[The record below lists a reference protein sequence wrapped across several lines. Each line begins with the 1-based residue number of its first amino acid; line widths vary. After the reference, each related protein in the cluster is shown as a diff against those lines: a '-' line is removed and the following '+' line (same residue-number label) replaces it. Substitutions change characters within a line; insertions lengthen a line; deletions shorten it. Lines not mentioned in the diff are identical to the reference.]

1 MTWGRAMS
9 SGPAWDASTAS
20 PTSAV
25 SRCAGSRLRHRCRP
39 PRKCSDLSA
48 IGRNLILFPPERP
61 REDTVLTNEKTQTA
75 EPETNERTRPMT
87 GAEYLESLRDG
98 REIWIY
104 GERVKDVTTH
114 PAFRN
119 TVRMLARLYD
129 ALHGERKAVVC
140 METDTGNG
148 GYTHKFYRASRN
160 AEELVGARDAVAE
173 WARVTYGWMG
183 RSPDYKAAFLAT
195 LGANPDFYEPFS
207 ENAPRWYK
215 KVQEENTFVNHA
227 IVNPPV
233 DRNKEL
239 AEVRDVYMHVE
250 KETDGGLI
258 VSGAKVVATT
268 SALTHYNFI
277 ANNGALPIKTKDFA
291 FVCIVP
297 TDAPGLKLFCRPSYE
312 MTAAAAGSPF
322 DYPLSS
328 RLDENDSI
336 IVFDKVFVPWENVF
350 AYGDIDK
357 VNNFFP
363 RSGFLPRFMFQGCTR
378 LAVKLDF
385 LAGLLLKAVE
395 ATGAKE
401 FRGVQAQV
409 GEVLAWRN
417 TFWGLTDAMARTT
430 NPWTPGYVLP
440 NLDYGLAYR
449 VASSVIYPRLKEIIE
464 NVLASALIY
473 LPSHASD
480 FKAPE
485 IRRYLEQF
493 VRGSNGYSALDRVK
507 LMKLMWDAIGTEF
520 GGRHELYER
529 NYFGN
534 HESIRFE
541 TLMVADALGQSAKY
555 KGFAEQCMA
564 EYDLDGWTVPDL
576 INPDDVSVLMQ
587 NTGRKP

>member
-1 MTWGRAMS
+1 MS
-9 SGPAWDASTAS
+9 NETA
-20 PTSAV
+20 
-25 SRCAGSRLRHRCRP
+25 
-39 PRKCSDLSA
+39 
-48 IGRNLILFPPERP
+48 
-61 REDTVLTNEKTQTA
+61 
-75 EPETNERTRPMT
+75 RTRPFT
-87 GAEYLESLRDG
+87 GQEYIESLRDG
-98 REIWIY
+98 REVWIY

-119 TVRMLARLYD
+119 TVRMIARLYD
-129 ALHGERKAVVC
+129 ALHGPKKDILC
-140 METDTGNG
+140 TPTDTGSG
-148 GYTHKFYRASRN
+148 GYTQRFFQAPKNVEEMVASR
-160 AEELVGARDAVAE
+160 DAIAE

-195 LGANPDFYEPFS
+195 LGANSDFYHPYH
-207 ENAPRWYK
+207 ENAKRWYK
-215 KVQEENTFVNHA
+215 KTQEECTFVNHA

-233 DRNKEL
+233 DRNKQLE
-239 AEVRDVYMHVE
+239 EVRDVYMHVE
-250 KETDGGLI
+250 KETDAGLI

-297 TDAPGLKLFCRPSYE
+297 TDAPGVKLICRPSYE
-312 MTAAAAGSPF
+312 LQAAATGSPF

-336 IVFDKVFVPWENVF
+336 IVFDKVFVPFENVF

-363 RSGFLPRFMFQGCTR
+363 RSGFLPRFMFHGCVR

-385 LAGLLLKAVE
+385 IAGVLLKCVE
-395 ATGAKE
+395 ATGTKE

-417 TFWGLTDAMARTT
+417 LFWGLTDAMARTT
-430 NPWTPGYVLP
+430 KIWTPGYVLP
-440 NLDYGLAYR
+440 NLDYGMAYR
-449 VASSVIYPRLKEIIE
+449 VAASTIYPKLKEIVE

-473 LPSHASD
+473 LPSHARD
-480 FKAPE
+480 FKNPE
-485 IRRYLEQF
+485 IRKYLDQY
-493 VRGSNGYSALDRVK
+493 VRGSNGYSAEERVK
-507 LMKLMWDAIGTEF
+507 LMKLMWDAMGTEF

-529 NYFGN
+529 NYFGS

-541 TLMVADALGQSAKY
+541 TLMVADLMGHSAKY

-576 INPDDVSVLMQ
+576 INPDDVSIVMKKTQ
-587 NTGRKP
+587 

>member
-1 MTWGRAMS
+1 VTRTK
-9 SGPAWDASTAS
+9 PY
-20 PTSAV
+20 TS
-25 SRCAGSRLRHRCRP
+25 
-39 PRKCSDLSA
+39 
-48 IGRNLILFPPERP
+48 
-61 REDTVLTNEKTQTA
+61 Q
-75 EPETNERTRPMT
+75 
-87 GAEYLESLRDG
+87 EYLESLRDG

-119 TVRMLARLYD
+119 TVRMMGRLYD
-129 ALHGERKAVVC
+129 ALHDDRKKILC
-140 METDTGNG
+140 TETDTGNG
-148 GYTHKFYRASRN
+148 GYTHKFFKAPRTV
-160 AEELVGARDAVAE
+160 EEMVGSRDAIAE

-195 LGANPDFYEPFS
+195 LGANSDYYAPFA
-207 ENAPRWYK
+207 ENARRWYK
-215 KVQEENTFVNHA
+215 KVQEEVTFVNHA

-239 AEVRDVYMHVE
+239 SEVRDVYMHVE
-250 KETDGGLI
+250 KETDGGLV

-268 SALTHYNFI
+268 STLTHYNFI

-297 TDAPGLKLFCRPSYE
+297 TDAAGVKLFCRPSYE
-312 MTAAAAGSPF
+312 LAAAAVGSPF

-328 RLDENDSI
+328 RLDENDSLL
-336 IVFDKVFVPWENVF
+336 VFDKVFVPWENVF
-350 AYGDIDK
+350 AYADVDK
-357 VNNFFP
+357 VNTFFP
-363 RSGFLPRFMFQGCTR
+363 KSGFLPRFMFHGCVR

-385 LAGLLLKAVE
+385 IAGLLLKGVE
-395 ATGAKE
+395 ATGSKE

-417 TFWGLTDAMARTT
+417 MFWGLTDAMARTT
-430 NPWTPGYVLP
+430 TPWTPGYVLP

-449 VASSVIYPRLKEIIE
+449 VAASTIYPRLKEIIE
-464 NVLASALIY
+464 NALASALIY
-473 LPSHASD
+473 LPSHATD
-480 FKAPE
+480 FKVPE
-485 IRRYLEQF
+485 VRKYLDQF
-493 VRGSNGYSALDRVK
+493 VRGSNGYSAVDRVK

-541 TLMVADALGQSAKY
+541 TLFSAEHSGQAAKY

-564 EYDLDGWTVPDL
+564 EYDLDGWKVPDL
-576 INPDDVSVLMQ
+576 VNPDDVSIVMKRGG
-587 NTGRKP
+587 TGGQ

>member
-1 MTWGRAMS
+1 MRTTPLPS
-9 SGPAWDASTAS
+9 
-20 PTSAV
+20 
-25 SRCAGSRLRHRCRP
+25 
-39 PRKCSDLSA
+39 
-48 IGRNLILFPPERP
+48 
-61 REDTVLTNEKTQTA
+61 ED
-75 EPETNERTRPMT
+75 
-87 GAEYLESLRDG
+87 YLASLRDG

-119 TVRMLARLYD
+119 TVRMMARLYD
-129 ALHGERKAVVC
+129 TLHGEKKNILC
-140 METDTGNG
+140 GSTDTGSG
-148 GYTHKFYRASRN
+148 GYTHKFFKAPRN
-160 AEELVGARDAVAE
+160 AEEMVESRDAIAE

-195 LGANPDFYEPFS
+195 LGANPDFYEPYS
-207 ENAPRWYK
+207 ENARRWYK
-215 KVQEENTFVNHA
+215 KVQEEVTFVNPA
-227 IVNPPV
+227 IVNHPV

-239 AEVRDVYMHVE
+239 SEVRDVYMHVE
-250 KETDGGLI
+250 NETDGGLI

-268 SALTHYNFI
+268 SALTLYNFI

-291 FVCIVP
+291 FVCIVA
-297 TDAPGLKLFCRPSYE
+297 TNSPGVKLFCRPSYE
-312 MTAAAAGSPF
+312 FAAAAVGSPF

-350 AYGDIDK
+350 AYGDIEK

-363 RSGFLPRFMFQGCTR
+363 RSGFLPRFMFHGCTR

-385 LAGLLLKAVE
+385 IAGLLLKGVD
-395 ATGAKE
+395 ATGSKE
-401 FRGVQAQV
+401 FRGVQTQV

-417 TFWGLTDAMARTT
+417 MFWGLTDAMARTT
-430 NPWTPGYVLP
+430 TPWTPGYVLP
-440 NLDYGLAYR
+440 NLEYGLAYR
-449 VASSVIYPRLKEIIE
+449 VAASVVYPRLKEIIE

-473 LPSHASD
+473 MPSHSSD
-480 FKAPE
+480 FKVPE
-485 IRRYLEQF
+485 VAKYLDQF
-493 VRGSNGYSALDRVK
+493 VRGSNGYSAVERVK

-541 TLMVADALGQSAKY
+541 TLMVADLMGQSAKY

-564 EYDLDGWTVPDL
+564 EYDLDGWTSSDL
-576 INPDDVSVLMQ
+576 INPDDISLVMKRQSGAQ
-587 NTGRKP
+587 S

>member
-1 MTWGRAMS
+1 MS
-9 SGPAWDASTAS
+9 SNE
-20 PTSAV
+20 SA
-25 SRCAGSRLRHRCRP
+25 L
-39 PRKCSDLSA
+39 
-48 IGRNLILFPPERP
+48 
-61 REDTVLTNEKTQTA
+61 TA
-75 EPETNERTRPMT
+75 ESNSAKRTQPFNPQ
-87 GAEYLESLRDG
+87 EFLDSLQDG

-104 GERVKDVTTH
+104 GERVNDVTTH

-119 TVRMLARLYD
+119 TVRMIARLYG
-129 ALHGERKAVVC
+129 ALHDQRKDILC
-140 METDTGNG
+140 TETDTGNG
-148 GYTHKFYRASRN
+148 GYTHKFFRASRN
-160 AEELVGARDAVAE
+160 AEEMVGARDAIAE

-195 LGANPDFYEPFS
+195 LGANSEFYAPFQ
-207 ENAPRWYK
+207 ENARHWYK
-215 KVQEENTFVNHA
+215 KVQEEVTFINHA

-239 AEVRDVYMHVE
+239 ADVRDVYMHVE
-250 KETDGGLI
+250 KETDSGLI

-268 SALTHYNFI
+268 STLTNYNFI

-297 TDAPGLKLFCRPSYE
+297 TNAAGLKLFCRPSYE
-312 MTAAAAGSPF
+312 MTAGVMGSPF

-336 IVFDKVFVPWENVF
+336 LVFDKVSIPWENVF
-350 AYGDIDK
+350 AYGDIEK

-363 RSGFLPRFMFQGCTR
+363 RSGFLPRFMFHGCTR

-385 LAGLLLKAVE
+385 IAGLLLKSVD
-395 ATGAKE
+395 ATGAKD
-401 FRGVQAQV
+401 FRGVQVQV

-417 TFWGLTDAMARTT
+417 LFWGLTDAMARTT
-430 NPWTPGYVLP
+430 TPWTPGYVLP
-440 NLDYGLAYR
+440 NLDYGMAYR
-449 VASSVIYPRLKEIIE
+449 VMSSMAYPRLKEIIE

-473 LPSHASD
+473 LPSHAND
-480 FKAPE
+480 FKQPE
-485 IRRYLEQF
+485 IRKHLDQY
-493 VRGSNGYSALDRVK
+493 VRGSNGYSAVDRVK
-507 LMKLMWDAIGTEF
+507 LMKLMWDAMGTEF

-541 TLMVADALGQSAKY
+541 ILMMADSMGQSAKY

-564 EYDLDGWTVPDL
+564 EYNLDGWTVPDL
-576 INPDDVSVLMQ
+576 INPDDISAVMKNGNQ
-587 NTGRKP
+587 KP